1 LDLRLAAQEPI
12 EGASVGAPQDEEA
25 GMRRQLGAVV
35 SSRSREQKIRWLT
48 ERIPA
53 GSEILLV
60 GVSADAGLIGT
71 ANAVEVGL
79 MRHARTTALIYDD
92 GRPDLPCTVVR
103 GSALSLPFADG
114 SFDYVVSNAVIEH
127 VGGPAQANSMI
138 SESRRVARRGV
149 FHTTPWRWAPVE
161 VHTQL
166 PLLHWLPRRVW
177 PRVFDVAGERTM
189 IEDCWLFGRRE
200 LRAMGATVHQL
211 NGLTLIGEWTTTAA
225 QPRRPRSRTEQSA
238 VL

>member
-1 LDLRLAAQEPI
+1 
-12 EGASVGAPQDEEA
+12 
-25 GMRRQLGAVV
+25 MRRQLGALV

-48 ERIPA
+48 DRIPA
-53 GSEILLV
+53 GSEVLLV

-79 MRHARTTALIYDD
+79 LRHARATALIYGD
-92 GRPDLPCTVVR
+92 GRPDLPCRVVR
-103 GSALSLPFADG
+103 GSALGLPFRDG

-127 VGGPAQANSMI
+127 VGGPAQASSMV
-138 SESRRVARRGV
+138 SESRRVARRAV
-149 FHTTPWRWAPVE
+149 FHTTPWRWSPVE

-177 PRVFDVAGERTM
+177 PRVFEVVGERTM

-211 NGLTLIGEWTTTAA
+211 NLLTLIGQWTTTSAIPQQRQDQADQRAA
-225 QPRRPRSRTEQSA
+225 H
-238 VL
+238 